1 MAIDKWNGIPVLG
14 DETPDGQIFRT
25 DVAYGLVPRDYQDDP
40 EEMFAPPSDIK
51 VYAESEWEDR
61 LNEQHAQQRTLL
73 HIWRKA
79 DNGKQPKNLYQNGD
93 PFCWSHSSTN
103 AAMVARARSNQ
114 PYVPLSA
121 YMVASLAANYRSTG
135 GWCGQSAEQ
144 IAKTGVCSQK
154 FWPQQNRSRS
164 NDTAEMRADA
174 AKHKIAGEYRD
185 LTRPIHGQRLT
196 WAQVIACCL
205 NNDPM
210 ACDFN
215 WWRHSVCG
223 LFAVVIERGSI
234 GLGILNSHGDN
245 DGDRGIH
252 ILRGSKAR
260 PDGAIAIVQMGASNQ

>member
-1 MAIDKWNGIPVLG
+1 MAIDRFEGIPIID
-14 DETPDGQIFRT
+14 DETPERDFMRT
-25 DVAYGLVPRDYQDDP
+25 DVAYGLVPRDLSIDP
-40 EEMFAPPSDIK
+40 PEMFAPPSDIK
-51 VYAESEWEDR
+51 IYPESDMED
-61 LNEQHAQQRTLL
+61 LIKEQHEQKRSLL

-79 DNGKQPKNLYQNGD
+79 DNGSQPKNLYQNGD
-93 PFCWSHSSTN
+93 PLCWSHSSTN

-121 YMVASLAANYRSTG
+121 YMVAMLANNYRNTG
-135 GWCGQSAEQ
+135 GWCGQSSKTIAE
-144 IAKTGVCSQK
+144 IGACSQK

-164 NDTAEMRADA
+164 NDTPEMRANA
-174 AKHKIAGEYRD
+174 ALHKIVDEYRD

-196 WAQVIACCL
+196 WQQVLTCCI

-215 WWRHSVCG
+215 WWSHSVCG
-223 LFAVVIERGSI
+223 LFAVVIEKGSI

-260 PDGAIAIVQMGASNQ
+260 PDGAIAIVSMGASSK